1 MTTTASPV
9 PTPAPR
15 SAHALLCALTF
26 TAVVLAGCWQMV
38 SGALGSEGLTYS
50 HQLLDFREGRT
61 TGAIEKQLEQKMPVR
76 PLLIGV
82 ANTLRYTLTR
92 GAGEQ
97 VRLGQHDWLF
107 LTDELRFDPL
117 GERNLQAH
125 ANLLADA
132 AHTLEKEG
140 VSLLVALVPDKA
152 RIYPKQLA
160 SGHYPNYQASR
171 YQDMLAALRLRQV
184 AVVDLLTPLQQ
195 AAQSQTIYYQS
206 DTHWN
211 QHGADAAAR
220 AIALA
225 VKQKGIDLEVTT
237 FKTTTAPAPTDR
249 PGDLIRLM
257 GVDKAPAL
265 LRPRSDQEATA
276 VTQQTSEEAPAG
288 LFGNV
293 EVPVA
298 LTGTSY
304 SLRGN
309 FHGYLQQALS
319 SKVLNTAQDGGGFLT
334 AAQAYFKDEAFR
346 SAKPKLLIWEV
357 PERFLTTPL
366 SSASVAIP

>member
-26 TAVVLAGCWQMV
+26 AAVVLAGCWQMV

-61 TGAIEKQLEQKMPVR
+61 TGAIEKQLEQKMPAR
-76 PLLIGV
+76 PLLIGF

-97 VRLGQHDWLF
+97 VRLGRNDWLF
-107 LTDELRFDPL
+107 LTDELQFEAL
-117 GERNLQAH
+117 GARNLQAH
-125 ANLLADA
+125 ADLLADA
-132 AHTLEKEG
+132 AHKLENEG
-140 VSLLVALVPDKA
+140 VTLVVALVPDKA
-152 RIYPKQLA
+152 RIYQNQLA
-160 SGHYPNYQASR
+160 SGQYPHYQASR
-171 YQDMLAALRLRQV
+171 YQDMLAALNLRRV

-195 AAQSQTIYYQS
+195 AARSENVYYQS

-211 QHGADAAAR
+211 QMGANVAAH

-225 VKQKGIDLEVTT
+225 IKNRGIDLDVTS
-237 FKTTTAPAPTDR
+237 FKTMTAPVQTER

-257 GVDKAPAL
+257 GVDKAPAV
-265 LRPRSDQEATA
+265 LRPRSDQEAVA
-276 VTQQTSEEAPAG
+276 VTQQTSEDASG
-288 LFGNV
+288 VLFGNAD
-293 EVPVA
+293 VPVA

-309 FHGYLQQALS
+309 FQGYLQQALS
-319 SKVLNTAQDGGGFLT
+319 AKVLNTAKDGGGFLT
-334 AAQAYFKDEAFR
+334 AAEAYFKDDAFR
-346 SAKPKLLIWEV
+346 DAKPKVLVWEV
-357 PERFLTTPL
+357 PERFLYTQL
-366 SSASVAIP
+366 SNARVIIP

>member
-1 MTTTASPV
+1 MTPTQSPA
-9 PTPAPR
+9 PTPLVR
-15 SAHALLCALTF
+15 SPYAMLCALTF
-26 TAVVLAGCWQMV
+26 AAVVLAGCLQMV
-38 SGALGSEGLTYS
+38 SGALGSEGFTYS

-61 TGAIEKQLEQKMPVR
+61 TGAIEKQLEQSMPAR
-76 PLLIGV
+76 PQWIGF

-97 VRLGQHDWLF
+97 VRLGRGDWLF
-107 LTDELRFDPL
+107 LTDELRYEPL

-125 ANLLADA
+125 ADLLADA
-132 AHTLEKEG
+132 AHQLDKDG
-140 VSLLVALVPDKA
+140 VRLLVALVPDKA
-152 RIYPKQLA
+152 RIYQNQLA

-195 AAQSQTIYYQS
+195 AAASVPVYYQS

-211 QHGADAAAR
+211 QQGADVAAR
-220 AIALA
+220 AIAQA
-225 VKQKGIDLEVTT
+225 IKQKGIELEATAFT
-237 FKTTTAPAPTDR
+237 TTTAPTPTER

-265 LRPRSDQEATA
+265 LRPRSDHEAVAITKP
-276 VTQQTSEEAPAG
+276 TSEEASAA
-288 LFGNV
+288 LFGDA

-319 SKVLNTAQDGGGFLT
+319 AKVLNTAQDGGGFLT
-334 AAQAYFKDEAFR
+334 AAEAYFKDDAFR
-346 SAKPKLLIWEV
+346 AAKPKVLIWEV
-357 PERFLTTPL
+357 PERFLSTPL
-366 SSASVAIP
+366 STARVSIP